1 MIEWKWT
8 KGEPYERS
16 RRPQKK
22 EMYNDNNT
30 NSISNTII
38 SDEKFTEEVEKTA
51 YSSSLNYD
59 EDTWDVLNQ
68 TIYNGFRVSNKRE
81 DLDMKIADR
90 QLIQQIGSNPFLSN
104 TNYVDDMN
112 MRDKFLKPMNTTM
125 DREKPNQSSDS

>member
-1 MIEWKWT
+1 MLEWKWT

-16 RRPQKK
+16 RRLQKK
-22 EMYNDNNT
+22 EMYSNNT
-30 NSISNTII
+30 TIPNTIV

-68 TIYNGFRVSNKRE
+68 TIYNGFRASNKRE
-81 DLDMKIADR
+81 DLDIKIADR

-112 MRDKFLKPMNTTM
+112 MRDKFLKPINTTM
-125 DREKPNQSSDS
+125 DREKPNQENVQ

>member
-8 KGEPYERS
+8 KGESYERS
-16 RRPQKK
+16 IRPQKK
-22 EMYNDNNT
+22 EMYNNT
-30 NSISNTII
+30 ISNTII

-68 TIYNGFRVSNKRE
+68 SIYNGFRVSNKRE

-125 DREKPNQSSDS
+125 DKEKPNYLDEQ

>member
-1 MIEWKWT
+1 MLEWKWT

-16 RRPQKK
+16 RRLQKK
-22 EMYNDNNT
+22 EMYNNNT
-30 NSISNTII
+30 TIPNTIV

-68 TIYNGFRVSNKRE
+68 SIYNGFRVSNKRE

-104 TNYVDDMN
+104 TNYIDDMN
-112 MRDKFLKPMNTTM
+112 IRDKFLKPINTTM
-125 DREKPNQSSDS
+125 DREKPNQSCE